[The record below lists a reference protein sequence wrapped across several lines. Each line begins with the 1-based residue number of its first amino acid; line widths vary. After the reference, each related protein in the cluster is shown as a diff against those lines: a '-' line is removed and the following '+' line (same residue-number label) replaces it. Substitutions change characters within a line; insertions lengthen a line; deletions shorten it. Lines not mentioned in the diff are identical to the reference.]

1 MLNSK
6 KIAST
11 AAAAFLGGFALLG
24 FGAAQAVADDGADV
38 CVDDGD
44 TIRCVQSQTCS
55 GGGAVDC
62 GSTIIISG
70 KKVES

>member
-1 MLNSK
+1 MFNSK

-24 FGAAQAVADDGADV
+24 FGAAQAVADDGADA

-44 TIRCVQSQTCS
+44 KIHCVQSQTCS
-55 GGGAVDC
+55 GGGEVEC
-62 GSTIIISG
+62 GSTVVING